1 MREVINNIISLY
13 KSDKTR
19 LMDMLLDIQEK
30 FNYIPD
36 NAIDTL
42 VEKLDLPKVHI
53 LETISFYHFLT
64 LKNTGKYTIYLND
77 SVSAY
82 MSGRK
87 EVAGAFEKEIGIK
100 FNSVTNDGLIGLF
113 DTSCIGMSD
122 QEPAALINNKVFTN
136 LTIAKV
142 KEIVKNI
149 KDGKDINSL
158 MKANLGDGKN
168 SSKLIQSMVNN
179 NIRVIKSIL
188 SDEYIPGS
196 ALMKIIEQERDEVIN
211 EIENSE
217 LRGRGGAGFPT
228 DLKWKF
234 TAKTPEGKRYI
245 FCNADEGEP
254 GTFKDRVIL
263 TERPGLMFEGM
274 ATCGYAINSDEGVLY
289 LRHEYK
295 YLKKYLENVLN
306 KMHKRNLLGKDIL
319 GQKGFNFDIRIQLG
333 GGAYVCGEETALLES
348 TEGNRGEP
356 RYKPPFP
363 AVKGYLDKP
372 TVINNVETL
381 CSVVKILNKGNYWF
395 KKMGTEESRGTKLLS
410 ISGDCEKPGV
420 YEIEWGI
427 TINEMLHMAGAED
440 VQAVQV
446 SGPSGNCISPSQFN
460 NQIRYSDLGTGG
472 SMVIIGKHRD
482 LLKDVVM
489 NYTNFFIG
497 ESCGSCVPC
506 RNLIVIYR
514 NTLQKVIDGK
524 GVQADLDNMLE
535 WKKVMK
541 MNRCGLGQTSS
552 NPIVT
557 TLKNFP
563 ELYENKIIEDSDLIP
578 TFDISKAIQEYC
590 EATGR
595 KPIIEE

>member
-1 MREVINNIISLY
+1 MEKTVNNIITHHAN
-13 KSDKTR
+13 DKKR
-19 LMDMLLDIQEK
+19 LMDMLLNIQEQ

-36 NAIDTL
+36 DAVDIL

-64 LKNTGKYTIYLND
+64 LKYTGKYTIYLND

-82 MSGRK
+82 MNGRK
-87 EVAGAFEKEIGIK
+87 EVAKAFEEEIGIK

-122 QEPAALINNKVFTN
+122 QEPSALINNKVFTN
-136 LTIAKV
+136 LSPEKV
-142 KEIVKNI
+142 KEIVKNM
-149 KDGKDINSL
+149 KDGKDINNL

-168 SSKLIQSMVNN
+168 SHKLIHSMVNN
-179 NIRVIKSIL
+179 NIHIKKAIL
-188 SDEYIPGS
+188 SDDYIPGS
-196 ALMKIIEQERDEVIN
+196 ALLKIIEQERMEVVN
-211 EIENSE
+211 EIENAE

-263 TERPGLMFEGM
+263 TEKPELIFEGM
-274 ATCGYAINSDEGVLY
+274 AICGYAIDSDEGILY

-295 YLKKYLENVLN
+295 YLKKYLENILD
-306 KMHKRNLLGKDIL
+306 KMRKRNLLGKNIL
-319 GQKGFNFDIRIQLG
+319 GQDGFNFDIRIQLG

-363 AVKGYLDKP
+363 AVKGYLDRP

-410 ISGDCEKPGV
+410 ISGDCEKLGI
-420 YEIEWGI
+420 YEVEWGI
-427 TINEMLHMAGAED
+427 TITEMLHMAGASN
-440 VQAVQV
+440 VQAVQIG
-446 SGPSGNCISPSQFN
+446 GPSGNCISQDEFE

-472 SMVIIGKHRD
+472 SIVIIGNKRD
-482 LLKDVVM
+482 LLKDIVL
-489 NYTNFFIG
+489 NYTNFFIE

-514 NTLQKVIDGK
+514 NTLQKIINGK

-535 WKKVMK
+535 WEKVMK
-541 MNRCGLGQTSS
+541 MNRCGLGQTSFH
-552 NPIVT
+552 PIVT

-563 ELYENKIIEDSDLIP
+563 KLYESKILEDSDIIS
-578 TFDISKAIQEYC
+578 TFDINSAIKEYC
-590 EATGR
+590 NATGR
-595 KPIIEE
+595 KPNIEE

>member
-1 MREVINNIISLY
+1 MREEINNIISLY
-13 KSDKTR
+13 KSDKTC

-263 TERPGLMFEGM
+263 TERPELMFEGM

-319 GQKGFNFDIRIQLG
+319 GQKEFN
-333 GGAYVCGEETALLES
+333 
-348 TEGNRGEP
+348 
-356 RYKPPFP
+356 
-363 AVKGYLDKP
+363 
-372 TVINNVETL
+372 
-381 CSVVKILNKGNYWF
+381 
-395 KKMGTEESRGTKLLS
+395 
-410 ISGDCEKPGV
+410 
-420 YEIEWGI
+420 
-427 TINEMLHMAGAED
+427 
-440 VQAVQV
+440 
-446 SGPSGNCISPSQFN
+446 
-460 NQIRYSDLGTGG
+460 
-472 SMVIIGKHRD
+472 
-482 LLKDVVM
+482 
-489 NYTNFFIG
+489 
-497 ESCGSCVPC
+497 
-506 RNLIVIYR
+506 
-514 NTLQKVIDGK
+514 
-524 GVQADLDNMLE
+524 
-535 WKKVMK
+535 
-541 MNRCGLGQTSS
+541 
-552 NPIVT
+552 
-557 TLKNFP
+557 
-563 ELYENKIIEDSDLIP
+563 
-578 TFDISKAIQEYC
+578 
-590 EATGR
+590 
-595 KPIIEE
+595 

>member
-1 MREVINNIISLY
+1 MEKTINNIIIQHT
-13 KSDKTR
+13 SDRNR
-19 LMDMLLDIQEK
+19 LLDMLLNIQEK
-30 FNYIPD
+30 FNCIPD
-36 NAIDTL
+36 EAVDIL
-42 VEKLDLPKVHI
+42 VDKLDLPKVHI
-53 LETISFYHFLT
+53 LEIISFYHFLT
-64 LKNTGKYTIYLND
+64 LKSTGKYTIYLND

-82 MSGRK
+82 MNGRK
-87 EVAGAFEKEIGIK
+87 EVAEAFEEEIGIK
-100 FNSVTNDGLIGLF
+100 FNSVTNDGIIGLF

-122 QEPAALINNKVFTN
+122 QEPAALINNKYFTN
-136 LTIAKV
+136 LTPGKV

-149 KDGKDINSL
+149 KDGKNTNDL

-179 NIRVIKSIL
+179 NIHIKKAIL
-188 SDEYIPGS
+188 SDDYIPGS

-217 LRGRGGAGFPT
+217 LRGSGGAGFPT

-263 TERPGLMFEGM
+263 TEKPELMFEGM
-274 ATCGYAINSDEGVLY
+274 ATCGYAINSDEGILY

-295 YLKKYLENVLN
+295 YLKKYLEDVLD
-306 KMHKRNLLGKDIL
+306 KMRRRNLLGKNIL
-319 GQKGFNFDIRIQLG
+319 GQEGFNFDIRIQLG

-410 ISGDCEKPGV
+410 ISGDCEKPGI
-420 YEIEWGI
+420 YEVEWGI
-427 TINEMLHMAGAED
+427 TVNKMLHLVGAND

-446 SGPSGNCISPSQFN
+446 GGPSGNCIPPDEFEK
-460 NQIRYSDLGTGG
+460 QIRYSDLGTGG
-472 SMVIIGKHRD
+472 SIVIIGNKRD
-482 LLKDVVM
+482 LLKDIVL

-535 WKKVMK
+535 WEKVMK
-541 MNRCGLGQTSS
+541 MNRCGLGQTSF

-563 ELYENKIIEDSDLIP
+563 ELYESKILEDSDIIP
-578 TFDISKAIQEYC
+578 TFDIKSAIKEYC
-590 EATGR
+590 NATGR
-595 KPIIEE
+595 KPNIEV